1 MAVGPL
7 GMALRGFGLIEF
19 MVVITLAALIAMV
32 SLPLSSQWS
41 SAASLQQAA
50 SLVQHLYT
58 RTKALAISNPDNAR
72 AGTQSATLCSA
83 SGTLYVQRASAP
95 TCGQDYLWSAAL
107 GSGITLT
114 QDGAGSSSPPTA
126 FRCAALDALGL
137 PVPMSM
143 NDQACSIE
151 MQLSVHKGGLS
162 REVPL
167 Y

>member
-1 MAVGPL
+1 MAVGL
-7 GMALRGFGLIEF
+7 VGMDLRGFGLIEF

-72 AGTQSATLCSA
+72 AGTQAATLCSD
-83 SGTLYVQRASAP
+83 SGTLYVQRATAL
-95 TCGQDYLWSAAL
+95 TCGQDYVWSAAL

-114 QDGAGSSSPPTA
+114 QDVAPSSSPATP
-126 FRCAALDALGL
+126 FQCAALDALGL
-137 PVPMSM
+137 PVQMSL
-143 NDQACSIE
+143 NDQPCSIG

-162 REVPL
+162 RAVPL